1 MEWQAK
7 SFDELSREE
16 FFDIAYE
23 RIRTFVIARHR
34 PYQEIDATDKVARHI
49 LGYQAGQLVAYARVF
64 REAGHVTFGRVLTIP
79 EQRGTGLGRQLMVQI
94 EAEIR
99 RNFAGEAISIEAQVD
114 KQHFYEKFGYAAIGA
129 VFDFNGTPHIR
140 MDKAGLR

>member
-1 MEWQAK
+1 
-7 SFDELSREE
+7 
-16 FFDIAYE
+16 
-23 RIRTFVIARHR
+23 
-34 PYQEIDATDKVARHI
+34 
-49 LGYQAGQLVAYARVF
+49 
-64 REAGHVTFGRVLTIP
+64 
-79 EQRGTGLGRQLMVQI
+79 MVQI

>member
-23 RIRTFVIARHR
+23 RIRTFVIAQHR

-49 LGYQAGQLVAYARVF
+49 LGYQ
-64 REAGHVTFGRVLTIP
+64 AGHVTFGRVLTIP

-99 RNFAGEAISIEAQVD
+99 RNFAGEAISIEAQID

-140 MDKAGLR
+140 MDKAGL

>member
-23 RIRTFVIARHR
+23 RIRTFVMAQHR

-79 EQRGTGLGRQLMVQI
+79 EQRGTVIGRQFMVLI
-94 EAEIR
+94 EAYIR
-99 RNFAGEAISIEAQVD
+99 RKFACEYISIEEQIVNH
-114 KQHFYEKFGYAAIGA
+114 HFYDKFFYSAIGA
-129 VFDFNGTPHIR
+129 VFDFNGTSHIR
-140 MDKAGLR
+140 MDKAGL

>member
-23 RIRTFVIARHR
+23 RIRTFVIAQHR

-49 LGYQAGQLVAYARVF
+49 LGYQAGQLVVYARVF

-79 EQRGTGLGRQLMVQI
+79 E
-94 EAEIR
+94 
-99 RNFAGEAISIEAQVD
+99 
-114 KQHFYEKFGYAAIGA
+114 
-129 VFDFNGTPHIR
+129 
-140 MDKAGLR
+140 

>member
-23 RIRTFVIARHR
+23 RIRTFVIAQHR

-79 EQRGTGLGRQLMVQI
+79 EQRGTGLGHQLMVQI
-94 EAEIR
+94 EAQI
-99 RNFAGEAISIEAQVD
+99 D
-114 KQHFYEKFGYAAIGA
+114 KQHFYEKFGYAAISA

-140 MDKAGLR
+140 MDKAGL